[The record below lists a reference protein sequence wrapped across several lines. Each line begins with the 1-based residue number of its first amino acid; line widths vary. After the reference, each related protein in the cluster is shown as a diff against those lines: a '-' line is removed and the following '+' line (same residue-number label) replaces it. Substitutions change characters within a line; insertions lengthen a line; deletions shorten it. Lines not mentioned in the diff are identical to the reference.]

1 MAKGERS
8 EVQVM
13 KPGRE
18 RGKAWIYSV
27 INPLLEALKTEDFFL
42 LKRNWTFRR
51 YNRDLEFIL
60 PIAALVDYQSRP
72 NWEDFISS
80 NPEIKERVQGRDAC
94 RETLKKACGDAFDFL
109 VAIPGFRRRVEES
122 IETFGADAAPVAG
135 ELVHPN
141 VKPHEVIAE
150 LVVNNIVELPSHY
163 GLYRFW
169 SMFNHEL
176 MPFRVGEQFDR
187 ADEAGIE
194 LRKSN
199 DELAAELTSARS
211 ALAAEYDIPWAPYYD
226 ESLSL
231 PSR

>member
-1 MAKGERS
+1 
-8 EVQVM
+8 M

-72 NWEDFISS
+72 NWEDFMSS
-80 NPEIKERVQGRDAC
+80 NPEIKEKVQDRDAQ
-94 RETLKKACGDAFDFL
+94 RDELKRACGDAFDSL
-109 VAIPGFRRRVEES
+109 VAIPDFRRKVEES
-122 IETFGADAAPVAG
+122 VERFRAGGAPAAG

-141 VKPHEVIAE
+141 VDPCEVTAE

-169 SMFNHEL
+169 SMFNHEF

-187 ADEAGIE
+187 ADEAGLE
-194 LRKSN
+194 LGRSN
-199 DELAAELTSARS
+199 DELGADLTSARS